1 MKRFSIP
8 LGVALA
14 VLSLLAAGTPA
25 HAGERPFRADLSG
38 GLYYDGYSGSLGA
51 IGFEATHLGKANFF
65 GGVGSLDNSQ
75 IIYISGDFSAA
86 NGDRLFATSAVDFDM
101 DTGIAIG
108 TLTFT
113 GGTGRFEDAAGS
125 ADVIFV
131 LDPDLQSF
139 YFLID
144 GSVDY

>member
-1 MKRFSIP
+1 
-8 LGVALA
+8 V
-14 VLSLLAAGTPA
+14 
-25 HAGERPFRADLSG
+25 
-38 GLYYDGYSGSLGA
+38 
-51 IGFEATHLGKANFF
+51 
-65 GGVGSLDNSQ
+65 
-75 IIYISGDFSAA
+75 
-86 NGDRLFATSAVDFDM
+86 